1 KKVDV
6 SGALVQSIANDQ
18 KELNYNGWHK
28 EDEVYRI
35 KLGLMLRRLKLTEN
49 DEENGYQDAHA
60 LLDDLMMIQD
70 SLELHH
76 PKSTPIKL
84 LGKVIRQVELF
95 GFHLATLDIRNH
107 SGEHEN
113 TVAEIFRSVGITK
126 DYSSLDEEE
135 KLETLINVLEDPRPL
150 ISIYDEFTE
159 ESQEMI
165 ETFRMIKEAKDTFGE
180 RAIEVYLISMTTSV
194 SDILEV
200 LVLA

>member
-1 KKVDV
+1 
-6 SGALVQSIANDQ
+6 
-18 KELNYNGWHK
+18 
-28 EDEVYRI
+28 
-35 KLGLMLRRLKLTEN
+35 
-49 DEENGYQDAHA
+49 DAHA

-107 SGEHEN
+107 SAEHEN

-159 ESQEMI
+159 ESEEMI

-200 LVLA
+200 LVLAKEVGLYRVYPNGRVKSRIHV